1 MPQFEQ
7 GSSKVVSILYRLIL
21 TMVEDFKT
29 LPPHLH
35 INLDNCWRL
44 VRFKKKS
51 CNKSYFRENKN
62 MFLFSFLCALV
73 ELDVFIDVTVNFML
87 VGQEFLNLVE
97 ILTIEYF
104 TFNLI

>member
-1 MPQFEQ
+1 
-7 GSSKVVSILYRLIL
+7 
-21 TMVEDFKT
+21 
-29 LPPHLH
+29 
-35 INLDNCWRL
+35 
-44 VRFKKKS
+44 
-51 CNKSYFRENKN
+51 

-104 TFNLI
+104 